1 LRPAGEATE
10 ALTPFSRA
18 QLALGALAARDPKD
32 AARRL
37 KIKAEMEARK
47 AERASRAE
55 GRNMASLVYGDWY
68 QDEYYN
74 EEICPADGDY
84 TCWGA
89 AFPAGP
95 TICTIAGSQVYIDI
109 KDNIAPP
116 QFTIPPACLPGP
128 GTTQDECTKISALWN
143 TKFPYCCPA
152 CVSCFCKGA
161 LEGSNFGGSR
171 V

>member
-1 LRPAGEATE
+1 MRPAGEATE

-47 AERASRAE
+47 AERVSRAE

-74 EEICPADGDY
+74 DALCLADGDY

-95 TICTIAGSQVYIDI
+95 TICTDCRQ
-109 KDNIAPP
+109 
-116 QFTIPPACLPGP
+116 PG
-128 GTTQDECTKISALWN
+128 
-143 TKFPYCCPA
+143 
-152 CVSCFCKGA
+152 VH
-161 LEGSNFGGSR
+161 
-171 V
+171 